1 MSALQE
7 MQDTYRAARSRL
19 YGQPIREVRERPASL
34 FVSAPSSNHQL
45 PRNGTTMFYR
55 KPKQVVDFQYAMGLV
70 CEDRS
75 VTPDQILSSPYCA
88 AVAARHMLW
97 TVMADGGYS
106 FSDIARRFAVDDKTV
121 SGGIASFR
129 QFQQGK
135 I

>member
-19 YGQPIREVRERPASL
+19 YGQPIREVRVRPASL
-34 FVSAPSSNHQL
+34 FVAVPSGNDAL
-45 PRNGTTMFYR
+45 PRNGTTLFYR
-55 KPKQVVDFQYAMGLV
+55 KPRQVVDFQYALNLV
-70 CEDRS
+70 CEDRGI
-75 VTPDQILSSPYCA
+75 TPDQMLNSTYCA

-129 QFQQGK
+129 QYQQGK